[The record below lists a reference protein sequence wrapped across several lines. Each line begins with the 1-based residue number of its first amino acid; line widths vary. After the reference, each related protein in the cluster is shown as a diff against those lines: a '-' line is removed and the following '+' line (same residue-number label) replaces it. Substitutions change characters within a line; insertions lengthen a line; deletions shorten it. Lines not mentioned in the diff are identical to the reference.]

1 MLSFYQGGHVFRD
14 REFPQLEA
22 QMCSF
27 PNVLDDDIVDAM
39 MQGCEYFL
47 KAPAKRK
54 PTAYQGSYG

>member
-1 MLSFYQGGHVFRD
+1 
-14 REFPQLEA
+14 
-22 QMCSF
+22 MCSF